1 MRYTIIATPSP
12 FTGKPEI
19 NLPSVFG
26 WEPGKPF
33 ILRIPVTGERP
44 VTYFAE
50 GLPDGLILCENVIS
64 GTAPCDGDY
73 EILLTVKNR
82 LGTDAKR
89 ITLEIHPDSVLLTP
103 LMGFTTW
110 NAFGSDVKQ
119 DDLVS
124 IAEKIV
130 SSGISEYGYSYINTD
145 SGWQSPSYGGKFDA
159 ILPNDKFPDM
169 RAMTDTIHAL
179 GLKCGIYSTPMLH
192 AWGCPEGIDYLAGCT
207 TGERDVRFSSINT
220 GIGVTHKEKNNAEQW
235 ADWGFDY
242 LKYDWSPTD
251 PVNAEL
257 MRKALRETGRAFG
270 FCATVHAI
278 PGYWEYWSEYCQS
291 YRNGTDSLGFWGNLK
306 EIYRSVFTFLH
317 CPKKGHFQD
326 LDMLDTGTFK
336 TRFMHRDLTED
347 EMIFA
352 YSLRAFFGSP
362 IQISS
367 TLDPLSE
374 FEMSLYCNEEIIA
387 LNQDCAFKGIKIV
400 HGTFED
406 DFNVFEKETEDGG
419 FAYALFNAGE
429 KNEDYSL
436 SFDTPVALRDP
447 WAKNNLD
454 ENKLHRIS
462 LPPHTVRILKSP
474 VKAK

>member
-1 MRYTIIATPSP
+1 
-12 FTGKPEI
+12 
-19 NLPSVFG
+19 
-26 WEPGKPF
+26 
-33 ILRIPVTGERP
+33 
-44 VTYFAE
+44 
-50 GLPDGLILCENVIS
+50 
-64 GTAPCDGDY
+64 
-73 EILLTVKNR
+73 
-82 LGTDAKR
+82 
-89 ITLEIHPDSVLLTP
+89 
-103 LMGFTTW
+103 
-110 NAFGSDVKQ
+110 
-119 DDLVS
+119 
-124 IAEKIV
+124 
-130 SSGISEYGYSYINTD
+130 
-145 SGWQSPSYGGKFDA
+145 
-159 ILPNDKFPDM
+159 
-169 RAMTDTIHAL
+169 
-179 GLKCGIYSTPMLH
+179 
-192 AWGCPEGIDYLAGCT
+192 
-207 TGERDVRFSSINT
+207 
-220 GIGVTHKEKNNAEQW
+220 
-235 ADWGFDY
+235 
-242 LKYDWSPTD
+242 
-251 PVNAEL
+251 
-257 MRKALRETGRAFG
+257 
-270 FCATVHAI
+270 
-278 PGYWEYWSEYCQS
+278 
-291 YRNGTDSLGFWGNLK
+291 
-306 EIYRSVFTFLH
+306 
-317 CPKKGHFQD
+317 
-326 LDMLDTGTFK
+326 MLDTGTFK

-474 VKAK
+474 VKAE